1 MPTIVKKGTNSSVF
15 KLRNGKKIIL
25 AVSPVLNII
34 SDDDFSALMKEYGN
48 FINERRIDDKN
59 PGGCFIIHDEKADAT
74 AHDAEIG
81 EEIKDNSAPIEIETE
96 MNSDFSAIEVS
107 DPVLETKSEEV
118 SSEDVEI
125 GEKVKDNSVPV
136 EAVSAAE
143 ENDGENKD
151 GSVPTEVPA
160 PVKAA
165 EENKGKRKGKEK

>member
-81 EEIKDNSAPIEIETE
+81 EEIKDNSAPVEIETE

-118 SSEDVEI
+118 SSEDAEI
-125 GEKVKDNSVPV
+125 GEEIKDNSAPV
-136 EAVSAAE
+136 EAVS
-143 ENDGENKD
+143 
-151 GSVPTEVPA
+151 
-160 PVKAA
+160 AA
-165 EENKGKRKGKEK
+165 EENKGKRKGKKK